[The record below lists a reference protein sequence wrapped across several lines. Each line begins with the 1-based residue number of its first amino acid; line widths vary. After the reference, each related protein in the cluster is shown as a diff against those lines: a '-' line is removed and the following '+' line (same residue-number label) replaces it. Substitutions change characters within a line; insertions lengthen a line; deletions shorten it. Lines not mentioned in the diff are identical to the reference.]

1 MDFEVKDIRGD
12 FGRCTIETGALEN
25 MGVAVGIL
33 HVSWLEP
40 EIRGGVKLCFVL
52 LCGASAGVCDGGKR
66 RGAPSLRS
74 QTLLLS
80 HVLHVNRQGLQRTG
94 VYTE

>member
-1 MDFEVKDIRGD
+1 MLLHQRLDCLVDFDVKDIRYG

-40 EIRGGVKLCFVL
+40 EIRGGVKFYPM
-52 LCGASAGVCDGGKR
+52 VC
-66 RGAPSLRS
+66 
-74 QTLLLS
+74 
-80 HVLHVNRQGLQRTG
+80 
-94 VYTE
+94 